1 MARGAVR
8 LPPQPSDSLTADM
21 VVEAVNWALREFG
34 VHSRADRMAQ
44 EFGDHSDEALPA
56 PGWRKP
62 RYRRL
67 PTLSGPAWRLA
78 SEA

>member
-8 LPPQPSDSLTADM
+8 LPPQPSDTMTADM

-44 EFGDHSDEALPA
+44 EFGDHSDAALP
-56 PGWRKP
+56 
-62 RYRRL
+62 RRAGGSL
-67 PTLSGPAWRLA
+67 GTADFLLCQGASRLTSQA
-78 SEA
+78 